1 MGDFDLGVSLIVL
14 FGIILVAI
22 CIIVTMKHNA
32 QANEKYG
39 DLQRRKLIAHYA
51 ADYGE
56 TGASANKLPSS
67 QEGYQANRGSL
78 IVPNSFNW
86 LMNNNGTQSEQ
97 SGELITAPKIDVSNP
112 NTTVAE
118 DIGNA
123 ALSQIQSI
131 NDGSQTTNISS
142 GLTQTSYN
150 TDATA
155 GEITPGDTLE
165 VVSNSG
171 KSLGSE
177 TSEPFGLSRIYN
189 DFSTITSGS
198 TESSTIAQSEN
209 QVQTSVDMKQFEKE
223 NFRRRYN

>member
-112 NTTVAE
+112 LKVISDQAE
-118 DIGNA
+118 HFKNLLCNLEDKKYKLKFEDPAIIKNWVENERIANLNNADIDWIK
-123 ALSQIQSI
+123 QHIE
-131 NDGSQTTNISS
+131 
-142 GLTQTSYN
+142 Y
-150 TDATA
+150 
-155 GEITPGDTLE
+155 
-165 VVSNSG
+165 
-171 KSLGSE
+171 
-177 TSEPFGLSRIYN
+177 Y
-189 DFSTITSGS
+189 
-198 TESSTIAQSEN
+198 EN
-209 QVQTSVDMKQFEKE
+209 
-223 NFRRRYN
+223 